1 MNVKGKVVLI
11 TGGAGGF
18 GSATTRILTANGA
31 RVYILELPAAE
42 EKAKALVEEVRGN
55 GGFADYELMDNT
67 VEADWDRVIA
77 DVMEKEG
84 RIDVLFSNAG
94 IVIRKPFVEISMA
107 EWMRI
112 MEVNIGGVFLGARSV
127 IPIMQKQGGGSIIN
141 MSSVS
146 GLVGHRYSSP
156 AYTASKGAVTMF
168 TKSIA
173 SQFGQD
179 NIRCNSIHPSTADT
193 PIIHQKLLSDPEFA
207 AQRLGEIPLGRLCK
221 PEDVANTVLFLA
233 SDEASYLNGAQIS
246 VDGGVVAY

>member
-1 MNVKGKVVLI
+1 MNVKGKVILI

-18 GSATTRILTANGA
+18 GSAATRLLTANGA

-42 EKAKALVEEVRGN
+42 EKAKALTEEVTAA
-55 GGFADYELMDNT
+55 GGFCAYELMDNT
-67 VEADWDRVIA
+67 IEEDWDRVIA
-77 DVMEKEG
+77 DIMEKEG

-94 IVIRKPFVEISMA
+94 IVIRKPFTEITMA

-112 MEVNIGGVFLGARSV
+112 MEVNIGGVFLGARNV
-127 IPIMQKQGGGSIIN
+127 IPIMQKQGGGVIIN

-146 GLVGHRYSSP
+146 GLVGHKYSSP

-173 SQFGQD
+173 TQYGPY

-193 PIIHQKLLSDPEFA
+193 PIIHQKLLDDPGFA
-207 AQRLGEIPLGRLCK
+207 AQRLGEIPLGRLCR
-221 PEDVANTVLFLA
+221 PEDVAHVVLFLA
-233 SDEASYLNGAQIS
+233 SDEAAYLNGAQIS